1 MFDTFSLWT
10 FVKFSLA
17 ILIGGYSIF
26 TIVLIT
32 QVRTMNRIIQQ
43 SFASLL
49 MVFIALFLFVASVV
63 LLIAT
68 LVFL

>member
-1 MFDTFSLWT
+1 MFDTFTLWT

-49 MVFIALFLFVASVV
+49 MVFIALFLFVTSVV

>member
-1 MFDTFSLWT
+1 MFDTFTLWT

>member
-49 MVFIALFLFVASVV
+49 MVFIALFLFVTSVV